1 MQENRET
8 FPVVE
13 LQTVLEM
20 PAGQIFRIFDES
32 HPKILVSVG
41 SRLFAVE
48 KMESFFENMGNEPET
63 VARTGIGV
71 WSPQRPKVTIDIRLY
86 EVQTGGRQGN
96 TQMTITLYRD
106 RW

>member
-20 PAGQIFRIFDES
+20 PAGHIFRIFKE
-32 HPKILVSVG
+32 PQPPILVSVG

-48 KMESFFENMGNEPET
+48 KMESLFENMENEPEA
-63 VARTGIGV
+63 VARTGVGI
-71 WSPQRPKVTIDIRLY
+71 WSPQRPKITIDMRLY

>member
-20 PAGQIFRIFDES
+20 PAGQFFRIFNETQ
-32 HPKILVSVG
+32 PPILVSVG
-41 SRLFAVE
+41 PRLFAVE
-48 KMESFFENMGNEPET
+48 KMESLFENMENEPEA
-63 VARTGIGV
+63 VARTGVGV
-71 WSPQRPKVTIDIRLY
+71 WSPQRPKITIDMRLY

-96 TQMTITLYRD
+96 TTMTITLYRD
-106 RW
+106 R